1 MAKSDF
7 IEGMMLD
14 CGFECVSA
22 EKHISVSE
30 EYKYVMVNLEF
41 VDTDRRAF
49 KVSSSYVINRGG
61 QLSRQESAKVAAQ
74 YLNNGEVINRERI
87 CAYREEE
94 FSEELVNAINDINAL
109 FEDADLNNKKVYM

>member
-41 VDTDRRAF
+41 IDTDRRSF
-49 KVSSSYVINRGG
+49 KVSSSYVVNRGG

-74 YLNNGEVINRERI
+74 YLDNGTVINRERI
-87 CAYREEE
+87 VAYREEE
-94 FSEELVNAINDINAL
+94 FTEELVNAINDINDL
-109 FEDADLNNKKVYM
+109 FEGADINNKKVYM

>member
-14 CGFECVSA
+14 CGFDCVSA

-41 VDTDRRAF
+41 IDSSKRAF
-49 KVSSSYVINRGG
+49 KVSSSYVVNRGG
-61 QLSRQESAKVAAQ
+61 KISMQESAKVAAQ
-74 YLNNGEVINRERI
+74 YLNDGKVINRDRI
-87 CAYREEE
+87 VAYNEAE
-94 FSEELVNAINDINAL
+94 FTEELLNAINDINEL
-109 FEDADLNNKKVYM
+109 FEQADVEGKKVYM